1 MYIYQY
7 MYKQMGATIHGKMR
21 ILIIGFG
28 ALGKET
34 AKLLRG
40 SKSPV
45 IQRSRNLC
53 SNVSKSRILVFR
65 YFKTENY

>member
-7 MYKQMGATIHGKMR
+7 ICTQMGATIHGKR

-34 AKLLRG
+34 VKLLRG
-40 SKSPV
+40 SKSLV
-45 IQRSRNLC
+45 I
-53 SNVSKSRILVFR
+53 
-65 YFKTENY
+65 